1 MPGQVIGTVNVQVN
15 KQQNQTVRQ
24 LNYGIR
30 SLQGSTDLSLV
41 NVQNDDVIVYQANT
55 NSFVVK
61 SVQDAVEDG
70 ELAYSF
76 VSNTL
81 FIGTSNSQIIQI
93 GGPNFIANV
102 TINTIDGGI
111 FT

>member
-1 MPGQVIGTVNVQVN
+1 M
-15 KQQNQTVRQ
+15 
-24 LNYGIR
+24 
-30 SLQGSTDLSLV
+30 
-41 NVQNDDVIVYQANT
+41 ANT
-55 NSFVVK
+55 VIQILRSYANT
-61 SVQDAVEDG
+61 APANLADG

-81 FIGTSNSQIIQI
+81 FIGTANNQIVQI

-102 TINTIDGGI
+102 TINTIDGGT